1 MTIEAQSL
9 LRKSLYDV
17 CRLRKRQF
25 VGFIVLFFAELGC
38 ISWLGRVS
46 ESHPL
51 DVPKLVLASMFFV
64 LFSLVYV
71 GMANA
76 WLLSFMTTKI
86 LKAIEL
92 SSKD

>member
-1 MTIEAQSL
+1 MTLEAQSL

-17 CRLRKRQF
+17 CRLQKRQL

-38 ISWLGRVS
+38 ITWLGHVS
-46 ESHPL
+46 ESYPI
-51 DVPKLVLASMFFV
+51 DVPKLVVAAMCFV

-76 WLLSFMTTKI
+76 WLLSFMTTKV
-86 LKAIEL
+86 LKAIQL
-92 SSKD
+92 AAKN